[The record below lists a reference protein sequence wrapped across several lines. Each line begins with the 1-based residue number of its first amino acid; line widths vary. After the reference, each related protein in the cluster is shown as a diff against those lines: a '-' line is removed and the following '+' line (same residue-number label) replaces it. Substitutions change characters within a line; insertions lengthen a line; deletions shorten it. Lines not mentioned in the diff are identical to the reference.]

1 MKWSDAYDGYGEHY
15 WDYNHG
21 PSDYKGDAGK
31 GYYEEPK
38 YPAAKASYYEEPKY
52 PAVKPSYYE
61 EPVVQHHRPSY
72 HDGGDVPVYTP
83 KVYKSSGY
91 SKPKSSYFQSREN
104 VEDEDQYDDDSTA
117 PKTLY
122 RSSASTNKFNIKKL
136 N

>member
-38 YPAAKASYYEEPKY
+38 YPAAKSS
-52 PAVKPSYYE
+52 SYYE

-91 SKPKSSYFQSREN
+91 NKPVIKSSYQNFQSREN
-104 VEDEDQYDDDSTA
+104 VEDDQYDEDSA